1 MRVNDE
7 GKDSKEMMSPKRD
20 TPRANPEV
28 STSTSKG
35 LSSWGCL
42 SMGSLVT
49 RSRRALNASSC
60 LSSHMKGMSLRVSS
74 LSGFAILEK
83 LGIKGL

>member
-1 MRVNDE
+1 MGCFLPSSCLCR
-7 GKDSKEMMSPKRD
+7 R
-20 TPRANPEV
+20 TPPSANPDA

-42 SMGSLVT
+42 STGSLVT
-49 RSRRALNASSC
+49 KSHRVLNAVSC